1 MVIGTALYILVP
13 DYPTIQD
20 TTTDLQMG
28 LSNIYHRSGEFLHWL
43 RFQFNLSHHQLIK
56 MNSLSPE
63 SKMTKSLQHFVIVWF
78 SSEKCDTSLTTKE
91 GAEYTFGQQFLR
103 KIQNS
108 RSQKKFKM
116 KIQNYRSIK
125 CLTVRVSNQIHVDGM
140 AATLTIWKYKNNLQM
155 LSRRSAVFET

>member
-1 MVIGTALYILVP
+1 MLECVRLVNYPFWWCLSFKLEHLYGSSILHQPGNREIWWLVQLCTYVLVP
-13 DYPTIQD
+13 DCPAIQD
-20 TTTDLQMG
+20 ITTDQKMG
-28 LSNIYHRSGEFLHWL
+28 PSKIYRRSWKFLHWL

-103 KIQNS
+103 KNS
-108 RSQKKFKM
+108 KQSFPKK
-116 KIQNYRSIK
+116 
-125 CLTVRVSNQIHVDGM
+125 V
-140 AATLTIWKYKNNLQM
+140 
-155 LSRRSAVFET
+155 